1 MIYKYLI
8 SLYAYRY
15 ICILFL
21 ESDPKC
27 RYRVHFPKASW
38 HTAYDVCAGEN
49 KTLAKISSQIEIQL
63 VDLVLLDVEKLIEE
77 LEVKTK
83 T

>member
-1 MIYKYLI
+1 MYRFFTLI
-8 SLYAYRY
+8 DN

-63 VDLVLLDVEKLIEE
+63 VDLVLLDVEKLIED
-77 LEVKTK
+77 LEAKTYVHRLI
-83 T
+83 